1 MKKFLQAAAL
11 TALVAA
17 GSGGST
23 VASAATVNCPG
34 TVVVTDREFTLD
46 TSLASTCLATGV
58 GNING
63 NNDAINAL
71 GYVTLDK
78 SDDATTGLFPL
89 AMSIVGS
96 GTTGGTFSISGIV
109 GFSSLVIAFKSGRG
123 QLDPD
128 WAAFKLA
135 AGVLSGTWSI
145 SQQSLSHVNLYGIK
159 DSISIDPIPVPA
171 GIILMLSGLAGLAG
185 LARMRKAS
193 SKAA

>member
-17 GSGGST
+17 GFGGST

-46 TSLASTCLATGV
+46 TSPASTCLATGV
-58 GNING
+58 GNISG
-63 NNDAINAL
+63 SNDAINLL

-96 GTTGGTFSISGIV
+96 GTTSGTFSISGII
-109 GFSSLVIAFKSGRG
+109 GFSSLVIAFKSGEG

-145 SQQSLSHVNLYGIK
+145 SGRQSLSHVNLYGIK
-159 DSISIDPIPVPA
+159 DKITIDPVPVPA

-185 LARMRKAS
+185 LARMRKAAA
-193 SKAA
+193 KA

>member
-17 GSGGST
+17 GFGGST

-46 TSLASTCLATGV
+46 TSPASTCLATGV
-58 GNING
+58 GNISG
-63 NNDAINAL
+63 SNDAINLL

-96 GTTGGTFSISGIV
+96 GTTSGTFSISGII
-109 GFSSLVIAFKSGRG
+109 GFSSLVIAFKSGEG

-145 SQQSLSHVNLYGIK
+145 SGRQSLSHVNLYGIK
-159 DSISIDPIPVPA
+159 NKITIDPVPVPA

-185 LARMRKAS
+185 LARMRKAAA
-193 SKAA
+193 KA